1 MVTNCKLTLIA
12 APGQDRAAQES
23 GLTVAHLAYRAGGG
37 PHLFRANLPVA
48 ARGGLLALDCE
59 GFDGRGE
66 PSAFCQEILRE
77 CAARGFHG
85 VYCAFEGRPFPVLQ
99 RAVAELG
106 ESLARRGWPLYVPES
121 YGGASDTA
129 RVLIP
134 TGISGGSLEQRLTEA
149 AGRFGP
155 ERTVLLLERVAED
168 FFLPSP
174 TGQGVP
180 LSREALRQKREEH
193 GGSVFFSHELCA
205 RYFTYMSGE
214 NGAHFVLF
222 DDAGSMQKKCQAA
235 VRLGIGEAFLP
246 YDQAE
251 DLLPALLER

>member
-12 APGQDRAAQES
+12 APAQDRAAQES
-23 GLTVAHLAYRAGGG
+23 GLPVAHLAYRAGGG

-106 ESLARRGWPLYVPES
+106 SSGPPGLAPLC
-121 YGGASDTA
+121 A
-129 RVLIP
+129 RVLQRRVGHGP
-134 TGISGGSLEQRLTEA
+134 GPYPHRHLRRLAGAASDRGGRAVRSGA
-149 AGRFGP
+149 A
-155 ERTVLLLERVAED
+155 VLLLERVAED

-180 LSREALRQKREEH
+180 LSRDALRQKREEH
-193 GGSVFFSHELCA
+193 GASVFFSHELCA
-205 RYFTYMSGE
+205 HYFTYMSGE

-222 DDAGSMQKKCQAA
+222 DDAGSIRKKCQAA

-246 YDQAE
+246 YSQAE
-251 DLLPALLER
+251 DLLPALLEA